1 VSTHVASDAS
11 DAASSGHAFDT
22 ASSGHAFDLD
32 ATAQGLIDFVSAS
45 PTPFHAVANAAV
57 MLDAAGFTAVDDQQP
72 FPTAPGRYYL
82 ARSGA
87 LVAWVAPAG
96 MPSTAPFR
104 VVGTHTDS
112 PNLRVKPKPDLVK
125 AGWQMVA
132 VEPYGGLLL
141 NSWLDRDLGLAGRV
155 AVRDASTPTGI
166 ATRLFHDHAPLLRV
180 AQLAIHIDRGVNER
194 GLILNPQQ
202 HLVPLW
208 GVGERPVSVAA
219 YLAEQV
225 GVDPGDVLAWDAM
238 LHDTQPPQ
246 RIGRERE
253 LIAAP
258 RMDNLASSY
267 AALRAL
273 VHLTGSGEHPA
284 YRPVVVLFDHE
295 EVGSRSERGAASP
308 LLPSVLERIVLA
320 AGGGRDDWWRAL
332 AGTIVAS
339 ADMAHATHPNYAEL
353 HETSH
358 RVVMNGGPVLKV
370 NTELRYA
377 TDAVG
382 AAAIRLAADQ
392 AGVPLQVFVTRSDLP
407 CGSTIGPI
415 TAGQVGVTTVDL
427 GAPMLSMH
435 SIRELAGVADQAMY
449 AATLAAFLAPAA

>member
-1 VSTHVASDAS
+1 MSTHVASDAP
-11 DAASSGHAFDT
+11 DPASSGRAFDT
-22 ASSGHAFDLD
+22 ASSGLAFDLD

-72 FPTAPGRYYL
+72 FPTAPGRYYV
-82 ARSGA
+82 ASAGA
-87 LVAWVAPAG
+87 LVAWVAPPG
-96 MPSTAPFR
+96 MPSTEPFR

-112 PNLRVKPKPDLVK
+112 PNLRVKPQPDLVK

-180 AQLAIHIDRGVNER
+180 AQLAIHLDRGVNER
-194 GLILNPQQ
+194 GLVLNPQQ

-225 GVDPGDVLAWDAM
+225 GVDAGDVLAWDAM

-273 VHLTGSGEHPA
+273 VHVAASGEHPA

-295 EVGSRSERGAASP
+295 EVGSRSERGAGSP

-320 AGGGRDDWWRAL
+320 AGGGREDWWRAL

-353 HETSH
+353 HEPSH

>member
-1 VSTHVASDAS
+1 MRRPTSFDPDSTA
-11 DAASSGHAFDT
+11 
-22 ASSGHAFDLD
+22 L
-32 ATAQGLIDFVSAS
+32 GLIDFVSAS
-45 PTPFHAVANAAV
+45 PTPFHAVATAAA
-57 MLDAAGFTAVDDQQP
+57 MLDAAGFTAVDEQQP
-72 FPTAPGRYYL
+72 FPSAPGRYYL
-82 ARSGA
+82 ARAGA
-87 LVAWVAPAG
+87 LVAWIAPAG

-104 VVGTHTDS
+104 VIGTHTDS
-112 PNLRVKPKPDLVK
+112 PNLRVKPQPDLVR

-155 AVRDASTPTGI
+155 AVRDASSQTGVS
-166 ATRLFHDHAPLLRV
+166 TRLFHDHAPLLRV
-180 AQLAIHIDRGVNER
+180 AQLAIHLDRGVNER
-194 GLILNPQQ
+194 GLQLNPQQ

-208 GVGERPVSVAA
+208 GIGERPVSLAA

-253 LIAAP
+253 LIASA

-273 VHLTGSGEHPA
+273 VHVVAAGEPTA

-308 LLPSVLERIVLA
+308 LLPSVLERVVLA
-320 AGGGRDDWWRAL
+320 GGGGRDEWWRAL
-332 AGTIVAS
+332 AGTIGAS

-353 HETSH
+353 HEPSH

-382 AAAIRLAADQ
+382 AAAVRLAADQ

-449 AATLAAFLAPAA
+449 AATLAAFLAPTA

>member
-1 VSTHVASDAS
+1 MPDRPTELLTGRAGKVARVSATT
-11 DAASSGHAFDT
+11 AFDPH
-22 ASSGHAFDLD
+22 S
-32 ATAQGLIDFVSAS
+32 TAQGLIDFINAA
-45 PTPFHAVANAAV
+45 PTPFHAVDTAIRLLTAE
-57 MLDAAGFTAVDDQQP
+57 GFTALEEAEP
-72 FPTAPGRYYL
+72 FPSAPGRYYIS
-82 ARSGA
+82 RGGA
-87 LVAWVAPAG
+87 LVAWIEPEG
-96 MPSTAPFR
+96 MPPTAPFR
-104 VVGTHTDS
+104 IIGTHTDS
-112 PNLRVKPKPDLVK
+112 PNLRVKPHPDLVK

-155 AVRDASTPTGI
+155 AVRDTSAVTGVS
-166 ATRLFHDHAPLLRV
+166 TRLFHDQAPLLRV
-180 AQLAIHIDRGVNER
+180 AQLAIHLDRGVNER
-194 GLILNPQQ
+194 GLVLNPQQ

-208 GVGERPVSVAA
+208 GVGERTASVAA
-219 YLAEQV
+219 YLGEQV
-225 GVDPGDVLAWDAM
+225 GADPGDVLAWDAM
-238 LHDTQPPQ
+238 LHDTQPAA

-258 RMDNLASSY
+258 RLDNLASSY
-267 AALRAL
+267 AALTALRA
-273 VHLTGSGEHPA
+273 VAGSGSGSTA

-295 EVGSRSERGAASP
+295 EVGSRSERGADSP
-308 LLPSVLERIVLA
+308 LLPGILERIVLA
-320 AGGGRDDWWRAL
+320 AGGGRDDVWRAL

-339 ADMAHATHPNYAEL
+339 ADMAHATHPNYADL
-353 HETSH
+353 HEPNH
-358 RVVMNGGPVLKV
+358 RIVMNGGPVLKV

-382 AAAIRLAADQ
+382 AAAIRFAADQ

-449 AATLAAFLAPAA
+449 AAALTAFLAPTR

>member
-1 VSTHVASDAS
+1 MRRPT
-11 DAASSGHAFDT
+11 AFDPD
-22 ASSGHAFDLD
+22 S
-32 ATAQGLIDFVSAS
+32 TAQGLIDFVSAS
-45 PTPFHAVANAAV
+45 PTPFHAVATAAA
-57 MLDAAGFTAVDDQQP
+57 MLDTAGFTAVDDQQS
-72 FPTAPGRYYL
+72 FPTAPGGYYL
-82 ARSGA
+82 ARAGA
-87 LVAWVAPAG
+87 LVAWIEPAG

-112 PNLRVKPKPDLVK
+112 PNLRVKPQPDLVK
-125 AGWQMVA
+125 AGWQMLA

-166 ATRLFHDHAPLLRV
+166 ATRLFHDHDPLLRV
-180 AQLAIHIDRGVNER
+180 AQLAVHLDRGVNER
-194 GLILNPQQ
+194 GLVLNPQQ

-219 YLAEQV
+219 YLAAQV
-225 GVDPGDVLAWDAM
+225 AADPGDVLAWDAM
-238 LHDTQPPQ
+238 LHDTQPPA
-246 RIGRERE
+246 RIGRQRE
-253 LIAAP
+253 LIASP
-258 RMDNLASSY
+258 RLDNLASTY
-267 AALRAL
+267 AALRAI
-273 VHLTGSGEHPA
+273 VHVAASGEHTA

-308 LLPSVLERIVLA
+308 LLPSVLERVVLA
-320 AGGGRDDWWRAL
+320 AGGGRDELWRAL

-353 HETSH
+353 HEPSH
-358 RVVMNGGPVLKV
+358 RVAVNGGPVLKV

-435 SIRELAGVADQAMY
+435 SIRELAGVPDQAMY
-449 AATLAAFLAPAA
+449 AATLAAFLVPVG